1 MRNETGV
8 VHYPEKNPQIPQEQL
23 SEPKTAYHQ
32 GHCKKRGHRYL
43 RLSANPS
50 PHKRNCIP
58 KACCDIAHQKGRYC
72 RSCANQQTAGSK
84 ELYVAPANASPAKQI
99 YKSQETACQK
109 GAAQPVN
116 NGGVRIR
123 LPVRYRTE

>member
-1 MRNETGV
+1 MKRVWSITG
-8 VHYPEKNPQIPQEQL
+8 KTQIPQEQL

-116 NGGVRIR
+116 NGGSGSGCQ
-123 LPVRYRTE
+123 